1 MSEVSGSQRAR
12 TSNDEPFPARGAVSG
27 ETPVTGVEHW
37 THKGGVRLFLWEKF
51 VGSPDGKPAILFVH
65 GSSMASQPTF
75 DLCVPGRPDS
85 SVMDWFARRG
95 FVCWS
100 VDMEGYGRSEKSR
113 DITCDIANGA
123 DDLSAAT
130 DYISTRRGERDVMMY
145 GISSGALRA
154 ALFAQQHPERV
165 SRLALDAFVWTGSGA
180 PTLEE
185 RRKKLPQF
193 LAAKRRP
200 IDRAFVYSIF
210 ERDHPETTDKRVV
223 DAFADAILA
232 LDDSMPNGTYI
243 DMCSRLPIVDPA
255 LITAPTLVLRGEYDG
270 IAAFDDLIEFFKRL
284 PGADKQFTVMP
295 GISHASFQQKN
306 YLMVYD
312 VLHAWFSRPD
322 PVYVGPAALA
332 S

>member
-1 MSEVSGSQRAR
+1 VSGSARAQ
-12 TSNDEPFPARGAVSG
+12 TSEDSLLSVPGVASG
-27 ETPVTGVEHW
+27 TAQVTGVEHG
-37 THKGGVRLFLWEKF
+37 THKGGVRLFLWQKF
-51 VGSPDGKPAILFVH
+51 VGSPGGKPAILFVH

-75 DLCVPGRPDS
+75 DLYVPGRPDS

-100 VDMEGYGRSEKSR
+100 VDMEGYGRSDKSR

-123 DDLSAAT
+123 DDLAAAA
-130 DYISTRRGERDVMMY
+130 DYIATTRDARDVLMY

-154 ALFAQQHPERV
+154 ALFAQRHPGRV
-165 SRLALDAFVWTGSGA
+165 SRLALDAFVWTGKGA
-180 PTLEE
+180 PTLEQ

-200 IDRAFVYSIF
+200 IDRDFVYSIF
-210 ERDHPETTDKRVV
+210 ERDHPETSEKRVV

-232 LDDSMPNGTYI
+232 LDDSIPNGTYI
-243 DMCSRLPIVDPA
+243 DMCSRLPVVDPA
-255 LITAPTLVLRGEYDG
+255 MVTAATLILRGQYDG
-270 IAAFDDLIEFFKRL
+270 IAAIDDLVEFFKRL
-284 PGADKQFTVMP
+284 PNPDKQFTVMP

-306 YLMVYD
+306 YLMVYHL
-312 VLHAWFSRPD
+312 LHAWFSRPE
-322 PVYVGPAALA
+322 PVYVGPAAQSA

>member
-1 MSEVSGSQRAR
+1 MRGSTR
-12 TSNDEPFPARGAVSG
+12 TQTAKVPPFPAPGAASA

-37 THKGGVRLFLWEKF
+37 THKGDVRLFLWEKF
-51 VGSPDGKPAILFVH
+51 AGAPDGKPAILFVH

-75 DLCVPGRPDS
+75 DLAVPGRPDS

-100 VDMEGYGRSEKSR
+100 VDMEGYGRSDKSR

-123 DDLSAAT
+123 DDLAAAT
-130 DYISTRRGERDVMMY
+130 DYIVARRVERDVMMY

-180 PTLEE
+180 PTLKE

-193 LAAKRRP
+193 LAEKRRP
-200 IDRAFVYSIF
+200 IDRAFVTSIF
-210 ERDHPETTDKRVV
+210 ERDHPETTEARVV

-243 DMCSRLPIVDPA
+243 DMCSRLPVVDPA
-255 LITAPTLVLRGEYDG
+255 LITSPTLILRGQYDG

-306 YLMVYD
+306 YLMVYHL
-312 VLHAWFSRPD
+312 LHAWFSRPD
-322 PVYVGPAALA
+322 PVYVGPVSQRA